1 MAKRSKK
8 TSTKKAPT
16 KSEVFGQI
24 AEKTELSRRQISE
37 VFEELQ
43 GVIKRSLG
51 NRGPGIFTVPGLCK
65 MTVKS
70 KPATKRRR
78 GRNPFTGEEIWI
90 KAKPASKTVRIR
102 ALKNLKEMV

>member
-1 MAKRSKK
+1 MAKQSKK
-8 TSTKKAPT
+8 TVAKKGPT
-16 KSEVFGQI
+16 KSEVFGGI
-24 AEKTELSRRQISE
+24 AEKTELSRRQVSD

-43 GVIKRSLG
+43 GVIKKSLG
-51 NRGPGIFTVPGLCK
+51 KRGPGSFTVPGLCK
-65 MTVKS
+65 MSVKN